1 MSGPGPTRPG
11 SRPVGGSTQPRGP
24 GMRGPAAIEKPR
36 DARRALRS
44 LSRFVVREWPLLTLV
59 GIGIVAGSAARAI
72 GPGMIGT
79 AIDSFVAS
87 GTQRDAYI
95 RAMVT
100 VLLIYTAGWIA
111 EAGSGALGVV
121 AGNRIVFSMR
131 SEVFRHL
138 QQLDTAWFG
147 RDRAGETISRITND
161 IDVVYNALTG
171 GATQILG
178 GLINL
183 VAIGAA
189 MLITSPVLALA
200 TFAALPP
207 VVLITRLIGRSIRSS
222 FRERQKAAG
231 RFTGHM
237 EESISAARTLVTL
250 NQVEARVAEFA
261 DLAAEVR
268 RASDTA
274 DIRGFA
280 LNPVM
285 RAINGLTLAAVI
297 LAGGLLIRAGAGGVT
312 VGVVSAFMLYTRRF
326 FEPLRQTANVYN
338 LIQSA
343 LAGAERLA
351 DVLAVEPGMEAEEG
365 DDPGILRGSV
375 EFRDLRFSYQDGQ
388 PVLDGV
394 SLSVSEG
401 ETIAVVGPTGAGKTT
416 LVALLNRLY
425 DPDGGSILVD
435 GRDIRELDLRRF
447 RQQLGVVLQ
456 EPFLFTGSV
465 RENLRYGRLS
475 ATDAEVEAAARAAHA
490 DAVIRALPAGYD
502 TELTE
507 RGANL
512 AQGERQLLAIARAV
526 LANPR
531 ILILDEA
538 TSGVDSLTEARL
550 QRGLHALLAGRTSFV
565 IAHRLSTVRTAD
577 RVVVIND
584 HRIAEVGTHDSLLAA
599 GGVYSRLYRMQQGRA
614 ETVTVSEFQNS
625 IAPEGEPGP

>member
-1 MSGPGPTRPG
+1 MSRQAQSAPPKG
-11 SRPVGGSTQPRGP
+11 SPRGP
-24 GMRGPAAIEKPR
+24 GMRGPTTIEKPR

-44 LSRFVVREWPLLTLV
+44 LSHFVVREWPLLILV
-59 GIGIVAGSAARAI
+59 GLGIVGSSAARAVA
-72 GPGMIGT
+72 PGMIGS
-79 AIDSFVAS
+79 AIDTFVS
-87 GTQRDAYI
+87 RGLDADGYVT
-95 RAMVT
+95 AMVT
-100 VLLIYTAGWIA
+100 VLLVYVAGWIA
-111 EAGSGALGVV
+111 DAGSGALGVL

-131 SEVFRHL
+131 SRVFSHL

-147 RDRAGETISRITND
+147 RDRAGETISRLTND

-189 MLITSPVLALA
+189 MLVTSPPLALA
-200 TFAALPP
+200 TFAVIPP
-207 VVLITRLIGRSIRSS
+207 VIIVTRLIGRSIRSS
-222 FRERQKAAG
+222 FRDRQRATG
-231 RFTGHM
+231 RFTAHL
-237 EESISAARTLVTL
+237 EESVSAARTLVAL
-250 NQVEARVAEFA
+250 NQVESRVSEFA
-261 DLAAEVR
+261 DLAQEVR

-297 LAGGLLIRAGAGGVT
+297 LVGGLLIRAGIGGVT

-351 DVLAVEPGMEAEEG
+351 DVLSVQPGMEAEAGE
-365 DDPGILRGSV
+365 DPGELRGDV
-375 EFRDLRFSYQDGQ
+375 EFRDLRFGYEDGQ
-388 PVLDGV
+388 AVLDGV
-394 SLSVSEG
+394 SLQVSAG
-401 ETIAVVGPTGAGKTT
+401 EMIAVVGPTGAGKTT

-425 DPDGGSILVD
+425 DPNRGSILVD
-435 GRDIRELDLRRF
+435 GRDIRRLDLRSY

-456 EPFLFTGSV
+456 EPFFFSGSV
-465 RENLRYGRLS
+465 RENLRYGRLDAS
-475 ATDAEVEAAARAAHA
+475 DAEVEAAARAAHA

-512 AQGERQLLAIARAV
+512 AQGERQLLAIGRAV
-526 LANPR
+526 LADPR

-538 TSGVDSLTEARL
+538 TSGVDSLTEARI
-550 QRGLHALLAGRTSFV
+550 QRGLHTLLSGRTSFV
-565 IAHRLSTVRTAD
+565 IAHRLSTVRTAN

-584 HRIAEVGTHDSLLAA
+584 HRIVEEGTHDFLLEQD
-599 GGVYSRLYRMQQGRA
+599 GVYARLYRMQQGKA
-614 ETVTVSEFQNS
+614 ETVTVSEFQRS
-625 IAPEGEPGP
+625 LSPGGEAGS